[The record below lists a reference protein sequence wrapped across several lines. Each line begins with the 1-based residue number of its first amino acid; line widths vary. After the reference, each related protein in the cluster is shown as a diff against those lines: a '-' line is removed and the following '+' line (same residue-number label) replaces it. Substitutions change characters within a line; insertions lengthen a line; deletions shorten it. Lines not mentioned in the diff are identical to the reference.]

1 MKLKIKRII
10 CIVIVTV
17 MLCSPMENVTYSNNN
32 VYADTIS
39 KNTVNE
45 INAMKTR
52 GKFPLVETRE
62 RLYSGNRKTSAYKS
76 VSEAAVSYRKQL
88 VNHQYEVNAYVKST
102 NPVPAKVFDELE
114 GQAFRVTSRGDEGDY
129 MYWDIDREYPSY
141 TRYIRKEKK
150 KTYYYYH
157 FRTEV
162 WYLTTLEQKK
172 QVDAKVKD
180 IISKFEITE
189 ETTDYE
195 VVKMVYDYVCEH
207 VKYSDNIS
215 DEIVYTSWSA
225 LFRGN
230 AVCQGYAQLMYR
242 MLKELGISVRVIG
255 GFGNSNV
262 RHGWNIV
269 KLGDYYY
276 NLDSTWDAELIQN
289 GIEYRYFLK
298 GDNFNR
304 HTRSEEYRTMEFYN
318 AYPMAQNEYNAGPLG
333 YSVKTLS
340 AFFSVKKPRFKK
352 VAKKKVTFV
361 TVAGAKGYQI
371 QYAADK
377 KFKKGR
383 KTAVTSK
390 AYFKPKNLKKKKKYY
405 VRFRAYKII
414 NENKIY
420 TGWSSAKAVK

>member
-1 MKLKIKRII
+1 MKIKIKRII
-10 CIVIVTV
+10 CLVIVTA
-17 MLCSPMENVTYSNNN
+17 MLFSPTESITWSNNE

-39 KNTVNE
+39 RNTVNE
-45 INAMKTR
+45 ISTMNTR
-52 GKFPLVETRE
+52 GKSTLVERRE
-62 RLYSGNRKTSAYKS
+62 RLYSGNKKTSVYKS
-76 VSEAAVSYRKQL
+76 IGEAAISYKKQL
-88 VNHQYEVNAYVKST
+88 LNHQYEINAYVKST
-102 NPVPAKVFDELE
+102 NPVPAKVFDEME
-114 GQAFRVTSRGDEGDY
+114 RQAFKVTSKGDEGDY

-157 FRTEV
+157 FRAEV

-172 QVDAKVKD
+172 QVDARVKD
-180 IISKFEITE
+180 IISKFEITG

-195 VVKMVYDYVCEH
+195 KVKMVYDYVCNH
-207 VKYSDNIS
+207 VKYSDDINK
-215 DEIVYTSWSA
+215 DIVYTSWSA
-225 LFRGN
+225 LFMGN

-242 MLKELGISVRVIG
+242 MLKELGVSVRVIG
-255 GFGNSNV
+255 GFGDGTV

-318 AYPMAQNEYNAGPLG
+318 AYPMAQNEYNIEPLG
-333 YSVKTLS
+333 YSLKTRS
-340 AFFSVKKPRFKK
+340 AFFAVKKTRFKK
-352 VAKKKVTFV
+352 VARKKVTFV
-361 TVAGAKGYQI
+361 AVVGAKGYQI
-371 QYAADK
+371 QYATDK

-390 AYFKPKNLKKKKKYY
+390 IYFKPKNLKKKKKYY

-414 NENKIY
+414 NENKVY
-420 TGWSSAKAVK
+420 TNWSSVRVVK